1 MYCQKLWIKDDS
13 LEQQINP
20 STGKYLNVLLNDKM
34 VAAVSQYHP
43 YERRLEDPLE
53 ATWYL

>member
-43 YERRLEDPLE
+43 YKRRLEDPLE